1 MPTLEST
8 DEKITPKSILRHRPI
23 GDGTPPTGKRS
34 VVTSAA
40 TPTVQRASRLR
51 AADSRDDV
59 AEWKHVAHEEQ
70 KELPITP
77 RPTATLPTVRRRV
90 NTNSRPVVPSRSKLG
105 FIPHLRSLQH
115 NTHHPLF
122 YLGMGM
128 VAMLLLWTILSA
140 VFGWLGNTI
149 NDIRYGRP
157 RTFQTDAWVG
167 HNEQSGTPSHFMAIN
182 LNRHI
187 EIIEM
192 PGGDAAHAR
201 IYVGP
206 QLYGANDDLA
216 PVTLSFVD
224 VNGDHKPDMVIT
236 FQGSRIVYINDQGG
250 FRPLLPSERAQA
262 EKFLQHYGQ

>member
-1 MPTLEST
+1 
-8 DEKITPKSILRHRPI
+8 
-23 GDGTPPTGKRS
+23 
-34 VVTSAA
+34 
-40 TPTVQRASRLR
+40 
-51 AADSRDDV
+51 
-59 AEWKHVAHEEQ
+59 
-70 KELPITP
+70 
-77 RPTATLPTVRRRV
+77 
-90 NTNSRPVVPSRSKLG
+90 
-105 FIPHLRSLQH
+105 
-115 NTHHPLF
+115 
-122 YLGMGM
+122 MGM

-167 HNEQSGTPSHFMAIN
+167 HNEQSGTPSHFIAIN

-187 EIIEM
+187 EIIEI
-192 PGGDAAHAR
+192 PGGDASHAR

-224 VNGDHKPDMVIT
+224 VNGDHKPDMLIT

-250 FRPLLPSERAQA
+250 FRPLLPSERSQA